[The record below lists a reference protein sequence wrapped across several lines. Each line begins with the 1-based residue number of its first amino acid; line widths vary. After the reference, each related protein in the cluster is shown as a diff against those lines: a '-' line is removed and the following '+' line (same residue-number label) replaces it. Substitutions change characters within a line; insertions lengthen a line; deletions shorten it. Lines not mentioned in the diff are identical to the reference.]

1 MGTHPATYDSVNPT
15 TQGQSNYSVKYFKLP
30 KTAISVEDSLTIDT
44 KADVSLS
51 ETASMPPPGS
61 LFTGHQLK
69 VASQKE
75 EALPM
80 GNQDWIIIHLIAV
93 LFILA
98 WIRLGFGKRFKQ
110 FIASFASNRY
120 QGMLSKEGNILR
132 EQISL
137 GLMVVYLIV
146 TSLFFYEIRTRILVS
161 AEIGL
166 RGFQEFSIIFLAV
179 LTYWFLKSAGINMVG
194 HIFKNPV
201 LLKEYILMNFIF
213 NVVLAIGL
221 IPLLLIIVY
230 VPSPAVLNLS
240 IALFL
245 SGHIYRVVRQMF
257 TALSYPNF
265 SYLNRILYLCTFEI
279 APVLVLIK
287 LAISRLA

>member
-1 MGTHPATYDSVNPT
+1 MRANLQTYDTVNSNI
-15 TQGQSNYSVKYFKLP
+15 QMQSYYSVEYFELP
-30 KTAISVEDSLTIDT
+30 EKGVSVEKSQTIDT
-44 KADVSLS
+44 SSFNLPTK
-51 ETASMPPPGS
+51 TALAPPPSS

-69 VASQKE
+69 VVNQKE
-75 EALPM
+75 EALHL
-80 GNQDWIIIHLIAV
+80 GNQDWIIIHLIGV

-98 WIRLGFGKRFKQ
+98 WVRLRFGKRFKQ

-137 GLMVVYLIV
+137 GLMIVYLIV
-146 TSLFFYEIRTRILVS
+146 TSLFFYVIRIRILVS
-161 AEIGL
+161 NEIGL

-179 LTYWFLKSAGINMVG
+179 LAYWFLKSIGITLIG

-201 LLKEYILMNFIF
+201 LLKEYILTNFIF

-230 VPSPAVLNLS
+230 VPSQAVLNLS

-287 LAISRLA
+287 LVIRGLA